1 MSNEVLLAAN
11 NIRRDFRV
19 SGGFGRRSKI
29 VSAVKGVSLKVE
41 RGAVL
46 GIVGESGCG
55 KSTLAKIILGLDAPT
70 SGEVTFQGQKLSAM
84 SNKVRARHIQP
95 IFQDPYLSLN
105 PHKRIETIIG
115 LPLRVAG
122 VPEREIKKQVR
133 DIMDLTGL
141 PVRHA
146 SAFPSQMSGGQR
158 QRVAIA
164 RALISRPELVIC
176 DEPTSALD
184 VSIQAQILN
193 LLQDLRKELGLTYV
207 LISHN
212 LAVVEHIATEVM
224 VMNMGEIVEH
234 APTAELFAAPKS
246 DYTRMLLAS
255 ILTPEPGK
263 GLPDISFAAA

>member
-1 MSNEVLLAAN
+1 MSDDILLSARD
-11 NIRRDFRV
+11 IRRDFRV
-19 SGGFGRRSKI
+19 SAGFGKRART
-29 VSAVKGVSLKVE
+29 VSAVRGVSLDVKK
-41 RGAVL
+41 GGVL

-55 KSTLAKIILGLDAPT
+55 KSTLAKILLGLDEAT
-70 SGEVTFQGQKLSAM
+70 SGEVLFQGKTMAGM
-84 SNKVRARHIQP
+84 NRKTRARHIQP

-105 PHKRIETIIG
+105 PRKRVDTIIG

-122 VPEREIKKQVR
+122 VPER
-133 DIMDLTGL
+133 DIRTRVAEMMELTGL
-141 PVRHA
+141 PLRLA
-146 SAFPSQMSGGQR
+146 GTFPSQMSGGQR

-164 RALISRPELVIC
+164 RALISRPELVVC

-193 LLQDLRKELGLTYV
+193 LLQDLRRELGLTYV

-224 VMNMGEIVEH
+224 VMNHGEVVEH
-234 APTAELFAAPKS
+234 RPTAELFARPGSA
-246 DYTRMLLAS
+246 YTQMLLDS

-263 GLPDISFAAA
+263 GLPEIALTDA

>member
-1 MSNEVLLAAN
+1 MTDILLSARD
-11 NIRRDFRV
+11 IRRDFRV
-19 SGGFGRRSKI
+19 SGGFGKPRRT
-29 VSAVKGVSLKVE
+29 VQAVRGVSLDVP
-41 RGAVL
+41 RGGVV

-55 KSTLAKIILGLDAPT
+55 KSTLAKILLGLDRPT
-70 SGEVTFQGQKLSAM
+70 GGEVLLEGRPIHAM
-84 SNKVRARHIQP
+84 ARAERAGHIQP

-105 PHKRIETIIG
+105 PHKRVETIIG

-122 VPEREIKKQVR
+122 VAEREIRARVGE
-133 DIMDLTGL
+133 MMELTGL
-141 PVRHA
+141 PLRLA
-146 SAFPSQMSGGQR
+146 GAFPSQMSGGQR

-193 LLQDLRKELGLTYV
+193 LLQELRAELGLTYV

-224 VMNMGEIVEH
+224 VMNRGEVIEH
-234 APTAELFAAPKS
+234 RPTADLFAAPQTE
-246 DYTRMLLAS
+246 YTRMLLAS
-255 ILTPEPGK
+255 ILTPDPGK
-263 GLPDISFAAA
+263 GLPDIAFEPA